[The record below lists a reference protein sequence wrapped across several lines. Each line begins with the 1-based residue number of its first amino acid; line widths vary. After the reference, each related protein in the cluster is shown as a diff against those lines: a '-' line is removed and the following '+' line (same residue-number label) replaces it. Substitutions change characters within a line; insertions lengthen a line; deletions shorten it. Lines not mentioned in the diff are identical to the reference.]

1 MNSVF
6 YKNLNLLMYYSFAK
20 YLPTQPEPGWQ
31 IGYAIRRFLV
41 KRIFEECGEHVIVKK
56 NAYFGKGTGISVG
69 DNSQIGER
77 SQNGA
82 YTTIGAD
89 VIMAPDVIIWTISHA
104 FSRTDIPINQQ
115 GATEIQ
121 PVTIGDDVWLGQR
134 AIIKPGVTVG
144 NHAIIGAGSIVT
156 KDIPEWAIVAG
167 NPARIIKMRK

>member
-77 SQNGA
+77 SQIGA
-82 YTTIGAD
+82 YTKIGRD
-89 VIMAPDVIIWTISHA
+89 VIMAPDVIIWTISHP

-121 PVTIGDDVWLGQR
+121 PVNIGDDVWIGQR

-144 NHAIIGAGSIVT
+144 NHAIIGAGGLP
-156 KDIPEWAIVAG
+156 PESC
-167 NPARIIKMRK
+167 ARSN

>member
-1 MNSVF
+1 MTKYF
-6 YKNLNLLMYYSFAK
+6 ALFFYYSIAK
-20 YLPTQPEPGWQ
+20 FLPTQPEPGWR
-31 IGYAIRRFLV
+31 ISYAIRRFLV
-41 KRIFEECGEHVIVKK
+41 KNIFEKCGKNVIVKK
-56 NAYFGKGTGISVG
+56 NAYFGKGVGISIG

-77 SQNGA
+77 SQIGA
-82 YTTIGAD
+82 YTKIGAD

-104 FSRTDIPINQQ
+104 FDRTDIPINQQ

-121 PVTIGDDVWLGQR
+121 PVNIGDDVWIGQR